1 MNYIK
6 LLNAAFEKF
15 YFDDRLN
22 PTHISLYMALFQE
35 WNSRNLR
42 DSNMDSKKG
51 TIGTL
56 GARGIPSY
64 DSKKGHDR
72 SPRSPRDPYGFQKG
86 NDMDPR
92 DSKTK
97 KE

>member
-35 WNSRNLR
+35 PSRFDAGLKNWVEIHL
-42 DSNMDSKKG
+42 SPLYKG
-51 TIGTL
+51 FGWMEL
-56 GARGIPSY
+56 
-64 DSKKGHDR
+64 
-72 SPRSPRDPYGFQKG
+72 PYLL
-86 NDMDPR
+86 PL
-92 DSKTK
+92 
-97 KE
+97 